1 MQVRYLLLFILI
13 ITFSCKQNTEKRS
26 AIILNNTKNTI
37 KYATVFQLNQYKDY
51 KILTIKNPFQKGSHS
66 YQYVLKNKGA
76 IIPDSLKNYK
86 QIQVPIQSIIVTS
99 TTHIPALELLGVE
112 EKLIGFPSCNYV
124 SSTKTRALID
134 NGKIKELNNNQA
146 LNVETILVLKP
157 DVLVAFGING
167 LSKPLQNLEKMQ
179 IPILVNGDWL
189 EESALGKAEWIK
201 FFGALFNKSKQAD
214 SIFNTIEKNYNKAK
228 LLAKHAKVKSTVF
241 AGALQ
246 GDKWVLPAG
255 KSWVAQF
262 LKDANSQYIWAD
274 NQEKGSIKL
283 SYENVLVKA
292 ATADFWLAPGFYD
305 SKEKL
310 AENKH
315 YRQFKAF
322 QMDNIFSFTTKK
334 GTTGGLLYFE
344 LAPQRPDWVLNDLI
358 HIFHPELLP
367 DYENHFFEKL
377 P

>member
-1 MQVRYLLLFILI
+1 MQVRYLLLFMLI
-13 ITFSCKQNTEKRS
+13 ITFSCKQNTEKS
-26 AIILNNTKNTI
+26 STITLNNTENTI
-37 KYATVFQLNQYKDY
+37 KYAKVFQLKQYENY
-51 KILTIKNPFQKGSHS
+51 KILTIKNPFQKGSYS
-66 YQYVLKNKGA
+66 YKYVLRNQDA
-76 IIPDSLKNYK
+76 VLPDSLKNYK

-112 EKLIGFPSCNYV
+112 DKLIGFPSCNYI
-124 SSTKTRALID
+124 SSAKTRVLID

-201 FFGALFNKSKQAD
+201 FFGALFNKGKQAD

-228 LLAKHAKVKSTVF
+228 LLAKHTKVKPTVF

-262 LKDANSQYIWAD
+262 LKDANSQYLWAD

-283 SYENVLVKA
+283 SYENVLIKA

-322 QMDNIFSFTTKK
+322 QTGNIFSFTTKK

-344 LAPQRPDWVLNDLI
+344 VAPQRPDWVLNDLI